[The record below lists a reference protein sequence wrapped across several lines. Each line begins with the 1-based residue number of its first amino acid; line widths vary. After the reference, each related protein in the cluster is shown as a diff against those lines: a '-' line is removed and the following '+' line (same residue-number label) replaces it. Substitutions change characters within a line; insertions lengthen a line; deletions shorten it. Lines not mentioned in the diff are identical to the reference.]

1 MKMRT
6 ALIIIAIAIFASL
19 GFAPAA
25 LGTTKGQLSVIIDT
39 ESIRADEA
47 QAIAHNLRAIG
58 VSADVRIW
66 EWSALKERI
75 QAGERQIYLT
85 DWGSAYFD
93 PFDIVVPKFRT
104 GDRGNYSG
112 YSNPQFDAALDR
124 ALLAVDADVRRDAY
138 FDAQQILFED
148 VPALFGY
155 SLMETEAAR
164 ADVLNWQPSMDSRV
178 NLHDVGLSRGDTI
191 LVGLYADKIVTL
203 DPAAYRD
210 RPTET
215 VIRNMFDALVTRT
228 WDGRVVPEIAE
239 AWKAESDTEYLFRI
253 RKGIKFH
260 NGDSLDADDVVYT
273 FDRVLK
279 EGGMG
284 GRTSPRQGLLG
295 PVEKVEKVDA
305 YTVRFVLSAPF
316 PVLPQALVHIQIVP
330 RDYMERVGDEAFS
343 RQPIGCGPFRYVE
356 GRLDDKIVMERFDG
370 YYGGSPMLPP
380 VGTARVKRAIFRM
393 MPDPTVRVA
402 ALKTG
407 EVHIIQA
414 VPAHVAASLMRDR
427 NIQVRSVEGTRVY
440 FAEMNCTRPPFDDL
454 RVRRAINYAVDWDTI
469 LRTIYAGNAT
479 RLSTAFLPSGF
490 GFNPK
495 LAPYGYDPARAR
507 SLLAEAGYLTR

>member
-1 MKMRT
+1 MKIRT
-6 ALIIIAIAIFASL
+6 TLTIAVIAILAAS
-19 GFAPAA
+19 GFSPTA
-25 LGTTKGQLSVIIDT
+25 LGTSKGQLSVIIDT

-47 QAIAHNLRAIG
+47 QAIAYNLRAIG

-93 PFDIVVPKFRT
+93 PFDVVVPKFRT

-112 YSNPQFDAALDR
+112 YSNLEFDAALDR
-124 ALLAVDADVRRDAY
+124 ALLAVDADARKDAY
-138 FDAQQILFED
+138 FDAQQILFD
-148 VPALFGY
+148 DAPAIFGY
-155 SLMETEAAR
+155 SLTEVEAAR
-164 ADVLNWQPSMDSRV
+164 SDVLNWQPSMDSRV
-178 NLHDVGLSRGDTI
+178 NLHDVGLSRGDTVV
-191 LVGLYADKIVTL
+191 VGLHADKIVTL
-203 DPAAYRD
+203 DPAGYRD

-228 WDGRVVPEIAE
+228 WDGRVVPEIAD
-239 AWKAESDTEYLFRI
+239 AWRAVSDTEYLFRI
-253 RKGIKFH
+253 RRGIRFH

-273 FDRVLK
+273 FDRILK

-295 PVEKVEKVDA
+295 PVERVEKVDA

-316 PVLPQALVHIQIVP
+316 PVLPQALVHFQIVP
-330 RDYMERVGDEAFS
+330 KTFLERVGDEAFA
-343 RQPIGCGPFRYVE
+343 REPIGCGPFRYVE

-370 YYGGSPMLPP
+370 YYGGSPALPP
-380 VGTARVKRAIFRM
+380 VGTAQVKRAIFRM

-407 EVHIIQA
+407 EVHIIQS
-414 VPAHVAASLMRDR
+414 VPSHLATALTRDR
-427 NIQVRSVEGTRVY
+427 NIQVKSVEGTRVY
-440 FAEMNCTRPPFDDL
+440 FAEMNCTCAPFDDP
-454 RVRRAINYAVDWDTI
+454 RVRRAVNHAVDWDTI
-469 LRTIYAGNAT
+469 LRTIYAGNVT

-490 GFNPK
+490 GFNPE
-495 LAPYGYDPARAR
+495 LAPYRYDPTRARA
-507 SLLAEAGYLTR
+507 LLAEAGYFTR

>member
-1 MKMRT
+1 MKIRT
-6 ALIIIAIAIFASL
+6 TLIIIVIAILAVP
-19 GFAPAA
+19 GFVPAA
-25 LGTTKGQLSVIIDT
+25 LGTSKGQLSVIIDT

-93 PFDIVVPKFRT
+93 PFDIVVPKFLT
-104 GDRGNYSG
+104 GDRGNYTG
-112 YSNPQFDAALDR
+112 YSNWRFDAALNQ
-124 ALLAVDADVRRDAY
+124 ALLAVDADVRKDAY
-138 FDAQQILFED
+138 FDAQQILFD
-148 VPALFGY
+148 DAPAIFGY
-155 SLMETEAAR
+155 SLTEVEAAR
-164 ADVLNWQPSMDSRV
+164 SDVLNWQPSMDSRV
-178 NLHDVGLSRGDTI
+178 NLHDVGLARGDTI
-191 LVGLYADKIVTL
+191 VVGLYADKVVTL

-239 AWKAESDTEYLFRI
+239 GWRAVSDTEYLFKI

-260 NGDSLDADDVVYT
+260 NGDSLDVDDVVYT
-273 FDRVLK
+273 FDRVLR
-279 EGGMG
+279 EAGMG

-316 PVLPQALVHIQIVP
+316 PVLPQALVHFQIVP
-330 RDYMERVGDEAFS
+330 RKHLERVGDEAFA
-343 RQPIGCGPFRYVE
+343 REPVGCGPFRYVE
-356 GRLDDKIVMERFDG
+356 GRLDDRIVMERFDG

-380 VGTARVKRAIFRM
+380 VATAQVKRAIFRM

-407 EVHIIQA
+407 EVHVIQS
-414 VPAHVAASLMRDR
+414 VPAHLVSALRRDR
-427 NIQVRSVEGTRVY
+427 NIQVKSVEGTRVY
-440 FAEMNCTRPPFDDL
+440 FAEMNCTRPPFDDPK
-454 RVRRAINYAVDWDTI
+454 VRRAMNYAVDWDTI

-490 GFNPK
+490 GFNPD
-495 LAPYGYDPARAR
+495 LAPYKYDPARAR
-507 SLLAEAGYLTR
+507 ALLTEAGYLTR